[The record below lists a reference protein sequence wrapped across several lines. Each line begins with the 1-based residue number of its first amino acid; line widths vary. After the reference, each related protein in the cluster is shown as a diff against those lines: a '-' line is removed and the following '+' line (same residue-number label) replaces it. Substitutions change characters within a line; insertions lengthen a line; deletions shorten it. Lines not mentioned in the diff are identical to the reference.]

1 MGMGG
6 TGLHCGPSP
15 SSPNGPSRVRQALLA
30 LVQVNQDPRI
40 MSLSVVLRGAFSM
53 HRNGLVRLAP
63 LMLLASACASS
74 PTLNASKSVVAV
86 RTDLPVPDQTG
97 MSTDLSNYRMG
108 PLDQIKIEVF
118 GAPEL
123 TREGEVDA
131 AGNFSV
137 PLVGTI
143 MAGGKTPAELS
154 RDISTALQGRYL
166 KNPQVSVIVVRAK
179 GQTFT
184 VDGAVT
190 QPGVYPIVGR
200 MTLQEAIASAH
211 GASEAANLGNV
222 VIFRRVNNQKLAAL
236 FNLKEIRAGR
246 LNDPDVYGND
256 IIVVGENAT
265 RRWFLDVT
273 RAFPTLGSFIP
284 VL

>member
-1 MGMGG
+1 
-6 TGLHCGPSP
+6 
-15 SSPNGPSRVRQALLA
+15 
-30 LVQVNQDPRI
+30 
-40 MSLSVVLRGAFSM
+40 M
-53 HRNGLVRLAP
+53 HRTGLVRLAP
-63 LMLLASACASS
+63 LMLLVSACASA
-74 PTLNASKSVVAV
+74 PALNASRSVVGV
-86 RTDLPVPDQTG
+86 RSELPVPDQTG

-108 PLDQIKIEVF
+108 PLDQIKVEVF

-131 AGNFSV
+131 AGNFSL
-137 PLVGTI
+137 PLVGTV
-143 MAGGKTPAELS
+143 MAGGKTPAELG
-154 RDISTALQGRYL
+154 RDIRTALQGRYL

-256 IIVVGENAT
+256 IIIVGENAT

-273 RAFPTLGSFIP
+273 RAFPALGAFVP